1 MVENSNITP
10 KAALPSS
17 SSPSLYNYNS
27 GISLQEEPSQGYL
40 SKVFKS
46 ATVQKAATRFG
57 WSKHDST
64 SKEHGYSEMPMITN
78 DRNIVEHQQS
88 NETASMI
95 DNYEQTHS
103 EKVVKLAKW
112 LDEEV

>member
-1 MVENSNITP
+1 
-10 KAALPSS
+10 
-17 SSPSLYNYNS
+17 
-27 GISLQEEPSQGYL
+27 
-40 SKVFKS
+40 
-46 ATVQKAATRFG
+46 
-57 WSKHDST
+57 
-64 SKEHGYSEMPMITN
+64 MPMITN